1 MRVPALQLIDF
12 GDAIDMDC
20 YGPKDVFTIPVT
32 TENFICCEMQEGK
45 PWTYQ
50 TDLFGL
56 AGTSHVMLFGKYMQV
71 EKRIVNW
78 NITTRF
84 PRYFNKIVWD
94 HFFTTLLNVP
104 DCDSMPNLQELKV
117 KFLEV
122 LDEKE
127 KIVRSKINE
136 FNCALEQ
143 KTPNFA

>member
-12 GDAIDMDC
+12 GDAIDMDW
-20 YGPKDVFTIPVT
+20 YDKDDVFTVPVT
-32 TENFICCEMQEGK
+32 TENFICCEMREGK

-78 NITTRF
+78 NITTHF

-94 HFFTTLLNVP
+94 HFFTTLLNIP
-104 DCDSMPNLQELKV
+104 DCDSMPNLQDLKV

-127 KIVRSKINE
+127 KIVCSKINE
-136 FNCALEQ
+136 FNSALE
-143 KTPNFA
+143 